1 MHILVLAVQ
10 GNVKDIKTAAVIPAV
25 NISLLK
31 GQLVKARQHSENG
44 LFFFELDKDQTYT
57 LTAEKEKFSKDTKA
71 ISTVGLKQS
80 DTLHV
85 TLQLETLFEI
95 GKVFTLE
102 NINYDFDKDNIR
114 ADAAKIL
121 DGLVVIM
128 RDNPSLEIELGSHT
142 DSRGADKYNLNL
154 SQRRAQSVVNYLVN
168 QGIARSRMIAK
179 GYGETQLLNECEDGV
194 TCTYE
199 QHQANRRTVFK
210 VLKY

>member
-1 MHILVLAVQ
+1 MGYLCCY
-10 GNVKDIKTAAVIPAV
+10 
-25 NISLLK
+25 
-31 GQLVKARQHSENG
+31 
-44 LFFFELDKDQTYT
+44 FFK
-57 LTAEKEKFSKDTKA
+57 
-71 ISTVGLKQS
+71 
-80 DTLHV
+80 H
-85 TLQLETLFEI
+85 
-95 GKVFTLE
+95 
-102 NINYDFDKDNIR
+102 KDNIR

-194 TCTYE
+194 TCTDE